1 MARPTSTMPIRIISA
16 TGMIRANSTATDPF
30 RHLMNLN
37 RRVGRCWSMASLN
50 AHERLRLQGRRIGD
64 ARIVEQRIMLL
75 RGVDAYEGA
84 PRAVGTGFVAF
95 GRRSAWALAHLPRCH
110 GDRGMVDG
118 QGTHHHLLDGGGVG
132 AVVHGILDAR
142 AH

>member
-16 TGMIRANSTATDPF
+16 TGMIRANSIATDPF

-37 RRVGRCWSMASLN
+37 RRVDRRWSMGSLN

-64 ARIVEQRIMLL
+64 AGIIEQRIMLL

-84 PRAVGTGFVAF
+84 ASTIGTGFVAF
-95 GRRSAWALAHLPRCH
+95 GRRSAWALADLPRRH
-110 GDRGMVDG
+110 GDCGMV
-118 QGTHHHLLDGGGVG
+118 
-132 AVVHGILDAR
+132 
-142 AH
+142 